1 MKLSREAAEIF
12 VPDGVDEQT
21 ALARTSHMGI
31 GAHADDLEIMAADGI
46 LRCFGRDDAW
56 FCGVVVADGAGS
68 PRAGIYADYSDEQ
81 MRAVRRREQV
91 KAAVVGE
98 YGAQILLD
106 LASAAIKDPTERAT
120 VEDLAAL
127 VAAAKPDVIYTHNLA
142 DRHDTHV
149 AVVMKLI
156 EAIRSLDPEQ
166 RPQRLYG
173 SEVWRD
179 LDWLVDEDRVVF
191 DLSRQES
198 LQQALLGVH
207 DSQISGG
214 KRYDLATSG
223 RRYAHATYLA
233 SHGVDVADRVSLAID
248 LTPLVTVPWPS
259 VTDFMR
265 GPLER
270 FNTDVLDRIERLK
283 AR

>member
-1 MKLSREAAEIF
+1 MRLTQENAEVF
-12 VPDGVDEQT
+12 VPDGTDKQP
-21 ALARTSHMGI
+21 ALARTTHMGI
-31 GAHADDLEIMAADGI
+31 GAHADDIEIMAADGI

-98 YGAQILLD
+98 YGAQVLLD
-106 LASAAIKDPTERAT
+106 LSSAAIKDPTDTAT
-120 VEDLAAL
+120 EADLAAL
-127 VAAAKPDVIYTHNLA
+127 VAAAGPDVIYTHNLA

-149 AVVMKLI
+149 AVVVKLI
-156 EAIRSLDPEQ
+156 EAIRCLDPEQ

-173 SEVWRD
+173 CEVWRD
-179 LDWLVDEDRVVF
+179 LDWLVDRDRVVF
-191 DLSRQES
+191 DLSQQEN

-233 SHGVDVADRVSLAID
+233 SHGVDAASRVSLALD
-248 LTPLVTVPWPS
+248 LTPLIADPEQS
-259 VTDFMR
+259 VSEFMR
-265 GPLER
+265 GTLDR
-270 FNTDVLDRIERLK
+270 FKTDVLSRIETFKVR
-283 AR
+283 

>member
-1 MKLSREAAEIF
+1 MKLTQETAEIF
-12 VPDGVDEQT
+12 VPDGAEEQT
-21 ALARTSHMGI
+21 ALARTTHLGI

-46 LRCFGRDDAW
+46 LQCFGRDDAW
-56 FCGVVVADGAGS
+56 FCGVVVADSAGS
-68 PRAGIYADYSDEQ
+68 PRAGLYADYSDEQ

-98 YGAQILLD
+98 YGAQVLLD
-106 LASAAIKDPTERAT
+106 LTSATIKDPTDTAT
-120 VEDLAAL
+120 VADLAAL
-127 VAAAKPDVIYTHNLA
+127 VAATGPDVIYTHNLA

-149 AVVMKLI
+149 AVAVKLI
-156 EAIRSLDPEQ
+156 EAICRLDPEQ

-173 SEVWRD
+173 CEVWRD
-179 LDWLVDEDRVVF
+179 LDWLVDRDRVVF
-191 DLSRQES
+191 DLSQQEN

-233 SHGVDVADRVSLAID
+233 SHGVDAATRVSLALD
-248 LTPLVTVPWPS
+248 LTPLITDPGQS
-259 VTDFMR
+259 VTDFIR
-265 GPLER
+265 SILDR
-270 FNTDVLDRIERLK
+270 FNADVLNRIEAFK